1 MTLAKRLAA
10 LEGKATV
17 RLGPPIIMHLLVFP
31 SDEPGKK
38 GEVSAILVQR
48 AGGRWHHFT
57 REPGE
62 DNTAFHARAE
72 ARVVALEAGAA

>member
-17 RLGPPIIMHLLVFP
+17 RLGPYIIMHLLVFP
-31 SDEPGKK
+31 SDEPG
-38 GEVSAILVQR
+38 EASAILVQR
-48 AGGRWHHFT
+48 AGGGWHHFT
-57 REPGE
+57 RRHGE
-62 DNTAFHARAE
+62 DNTAFHARVE